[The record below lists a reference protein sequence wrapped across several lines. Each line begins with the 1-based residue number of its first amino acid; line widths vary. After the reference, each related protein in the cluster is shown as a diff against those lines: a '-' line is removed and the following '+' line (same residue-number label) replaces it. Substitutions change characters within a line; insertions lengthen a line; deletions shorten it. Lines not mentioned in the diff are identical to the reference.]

1 MALWFWLAPWIGGRA
16 GAIFACRG
24 LLVVLFFRFLDT
36 PGLGKDITI
45 SSVISVFLV
54 RMGSWTVLTMS
65 SESTLLLEQ
74 SGEMIE
80 DGSWK
85 NILRTA
91 VDADI
96 PLVDLNVD

>member
-24 LLVVLFFRFLDT
+24 VRVVLRFRFLDT
-36 PGLGKDITI
+36 SGLGKDITI
-45 SSVISVFLV
+45 SSVISLFLV

-80 DGSWK
+80 DGSWR

-91 VDADI
+91 VDVDI
-96 PLVDLNVD
+96 PLVVLNVD

>member
-1 MALWFWLAPWIGGRA
+1 M
-16 GAIFACRG
+16 
-24 LLVVLFFRFLDT
+24 DT

-45 SSVISVFLV
+45 SSVISVFLI

-65 SESTLLLEQ
+65 SGSTLLLEQ